1 MKQLAIVAGAL
12 AILAMPSC
20 FLLNDDEVCVNGR
33 GDRVTE
39 LLAIPDFT
47 GIELNIAA
55 DVYIVQ
61 GPAQKI
67 EVEAQQ
73 NIIDL
78 LKRDVRDD
86 VWRIEFDR
94 CTFDY
99 SLVEITITV
108 PDLNLIRINSSGD
121 INGLGQ
127 FLANDMEL
135 VLTGSG
141 DLQLDLVAGKVNTR
155 ISGSGDLE
163 LDVEANELD
172 ATISGSGDFRAAGQ
186 TQDLNVLTSGSGDF
200 KGYELEA
207 KNAALKISGSG
218 DIQCL
223 VTDNMD
229 VTITGSGSVHYK
241 GFPVINV
248 TITGSGDLV
257 NEN

>member
-1 MKQLAIVAGAL
+1 MKQLAIMAGAL
-12 AILAMPSC
+12 TILAMPSC

-33 GDRVTE
+33 GDRITE
-39 LLAIPDFT
+39 VLAIPDFT

-61 GPAQKI
+61 GPEQKI

-78 LKRDVRDD
+78 LNRDVRDD
-86 VWRIEFDR
+86 VWEIDFDR
-94 CTFDY
+94 CTFDF

-121 INGLGQ
+121 IDGIGQ
-127 FLANDMEL
+127 FLANDMEI
-135 VLTGSG
+135 VLAGSG
-141 DLQLDLVAGKVNTR
+141 DLQLDLVAGIVNTR
-155 ISGSGDLE
+155 LSGSGDLD
-163 LDVEANELD
+163 LDVEANGLD
-172 ATISGSGDFRAAGQ
+172 SVISGSGDFRTTGQ
-186 TQDLNVLTSGSGDF
+186 TQDLDVLISGSGDF
-200 KGYELEA
+200 KGYGLEA

-241 GFPVINV
+241 GNPQISV